1 MKQGAWIAGYFLVAA
16 AFFAVGRLTAERGAV
31 ATGGPPPSA
40 SGPRKADSGVE
51 TNSAG
56 PPPSRPA
63 PGPVQVES
71 LEVRPAARPLAEAAR
86 ADDPEVPPGTRP
98 ANDPSPAHGPA
109 DARVIVLEVS
119 DFQCPVCK
127 RAYEPMK
134 QLTSDF
140 PGQVRLVFK
149 QNPLKMHRNA
159 LNAAAAAMAAAR
171 QGRFWEYADRLF
183 QNQSALSEDDLARY
197 ASEVGLDLAR
207 FRKDY
212 RDPALRARALAEGE
226 AAAALG
232 ARGTP
237 SFFVNGRMQVG
248 WASYE
253 SIRQMVQ
260 QEIEAVNALMAGGK
274 TVKEARVA
282 RVKATLEGAEGFLG
296 SVLGSEFT
304 EP

>member
-1 MKQGAWIAGYFLVAA
+1 MKQSALVAGYFLVAA
-16 AFFAVGRLTAERGAV
+16 AFFTVGRLTAERARGPAV
-31 ATGGPPPSA
+31 GPGRAESQ
-40 SGPRKADSGVE
+40 VE
-51 TNSAG
+51 TGRAG
-56 PPPSRPA
+56 AQPNRSP

-71 LEVRPAARPLAEAAR
+71 LEVKPVARPVAEAPAARAV
-86 ADDPEVPPGTRP
+86 DPAVPSGTRP
-98 ANDPSPAHGPA
+98 ADDPSPAHGPA
-109 DARVIVLEVS
+109 DARVIVIEVS
-119 DFQCPVCK
+119 DFQCPVCR

-134 QLTSDF
+134 RLASDF

-159 LNAAAAAMAAAR
+159 LNAAAASMAAAR

-183 QNQSALSEDDLARY
+183 ENQSALSEEDLVRY
-197 ASEVGLDLAR
+197 ASEVGLDTAR

-212 RDPALRARALAEGE
+212 RDPAVRARALAEGE
-226 AAAALG
+226 AAMGLG

-260 QEIEAVNALMAGGK
+260 QELDAVNALVAAGK
-274 TVKEARVA
+274 SVKEARAA
-282 RVKATLEGAEGFLG
+282 RVKATLEGAEGFLT
-296 SVLGSEFT
+296 SVLGTEFA